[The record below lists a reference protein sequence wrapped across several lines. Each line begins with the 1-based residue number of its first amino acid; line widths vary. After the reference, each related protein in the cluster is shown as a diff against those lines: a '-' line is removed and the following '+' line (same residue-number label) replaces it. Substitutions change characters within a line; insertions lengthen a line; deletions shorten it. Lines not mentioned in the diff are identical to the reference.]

1 MERQG
6 ENTVKLLQKLR
17 WFRAPGTDDQTS
29 SAVAKDRLKLAL
41 TYDRGG
47 LPRGAIEQLRD
58 ELIDVIA
65 KHLSIS
71 REEIQIN
78 FERSEDYDKLIASI
92 PLTVQRLRAPE
103 PKATAAKTASPQKGP
118 GRRRRR

>member
-1 MERQG
+1 
-6 ENTVKLLQKLR
+6 VKLLQKLL
-17 WFRAPGTDDQTS
+17 WFRASSDQAS
-29 SAVAKDRLKLAL
+29 SQVAKDRLKLAL

-65 KHLSIS
+65 KHLQIS
-71 REEIQIN
+71 TQEIQIN
-78 FERSEDYDKLIASI
+78 FERSDNYDKLIASI
-92 PLTVQRLRAPE
+92 PLTVQRTPGQA
-103 PKATAAKTASPQKGP
+103 ATAAGVKMRGPQKAA

>member
-1 MERQG
+1 
-6 ENTVKLLQKLR
+6 VKLLQKLP
-17 WFRAPGTDDQTS
+17 WFRTS
-29 SAVAKDRLKLAL
+29 DTPASSQVAKDRLKLAL

-65 KHLSIS
+65 KHLSIR

-78 FERSEDYDKLIASI
+78 FERSDNYDKLIASI
-92 PLTVQRLRAPE
+92 PLTVQRVREQA
-103 PKATAAKTASPQKGP
+103 PKATPPKAKASPRGA
-118 GRRRRR
+118 GRRRR

>member
-1 MERQG
+1 M
-6 ENTVKLLQKLR
+6 
-17 WFRAPGTDDQTS
+17 
-29 SAVAKDRLKLAL
+29 AKDRLKLAL

-92 PLTVQRLRAPE
+92 PLTVQRLRPPE
-103 PKATAAKTASPQKGP
+103 SRATAPKATAPQKGP

>member
-1 MERQG
+1 M
-6 ENTVKLLQKLR
+6 
-17 WFRAPGTDDQTS
+17 
-29 SAVAKDRLKLAL
+29 AKDRLKLAL

-78 FERSEDYDKLIASI
+78 FERSESYDKLIASI
-92 PLTVQRLRAPE
+92 PLTVQRMRQPDARAAV
-103 PKATAAKTASPQKGP
+103 PKTTTPQKGP

>member
-1 MERQG
+1 M
-6 ENTVKLLQKLR
+6 TLLQKLL
-17 WFRAPGTDDQTS
+17 WFRAPGTHDQTS
-29 SAVAKDRLKLAL
+29 SAMAKDRLKLAL

-65 KHLSIS
+65 KHLTIS

-78 FERSEDYDKLIASI
+78 FERSENYDKLIASI
-92 PLTVQRLRAPE
+92 PLTVQRLRQPDTKRTAP
-103 PKATAAKTASPQKGP
+103 KTIAPQKAP

>member
-1 MERQG
+1 M
-6 ENTVKLLQKLR
+6 NVLQKFL
-17 WFRAPGTDDQTS
+17 WFRTPSTSDQGS
-29 SAVAKDRLKLAL
+29 SQMAKDRLKLAL

-71 REEIQIN
+71 REDIQVN
-78 FERSEDYDKLIASI
+78 FERSDSYDKLIASI
-92 PLTVQRLRAPE
+92 PLTVQRMREQVAKATA
-103 PKATAAKTASPQKGP
+103 PKATAGPKTS

>member
-1 MERQG
+1 
-6 ENTVKLLQKLR
+6 VKLLQKLL
-17 WFRAPGTDDQTS
+17 WFRAPGTHDQAS
-29 SAVAKDRLKLAL
+29 STVAKDRLKLAL

-78 FERSEDYDKLIASI
+78 FERSDNYDKLIASI
-92 PLTVQRLRAPE
+92 PLTVQRMRQPDTRATVP
-103 PKATAAKTASPQKGP
+103 KTATPQKGP

>member
-1 MERQG
+1 M
-6 ENTVKLLQKLR
+6 
-17 WFRAPGTDDQTS
+17 
-29 SAVAKDRLKLAL
+29 AKDRLKLAL

-92 PLTVQRLRAPE
+92 PLTVQRLRPPESRTTAP
-103 PKATAAKTASPQKGP
+103 KTTAPQKGP

>member
-1 MERQG
+1 M
-6 ENTVKLLQKLR
+6 
-17 WFRAPGTDDQTS
+17 
-29 SAVAKDRLKLAL
+29 AL

-71 REEIQIN
+71 REDIQIN

-92 PLTVQRLRAPE
+92 PLTVQRLRPPD
-103 PKATAAKTASPQKGP
+103 PKAIAPKTTTPQKGP

>member
-1 MERQG
+1 M
-6 ENTVKLLQKLR
+6 KLLQKLLGL
-17 WFRAPGTDDQTS
+17 RASDTPAS
-29 SAVAKDRLKLAL
+29 SQVAKDRLKLAL

-78 FERSEDYDKLIASI
+78 FERSDNYDKLIASI
-92 PLTVQRLRAPE
+92 PLTVQRVREPAAKAAA
-103 PKATAAKTASPQKGP
+103 PKAVGSPKTS

>member
-1 MERQG
+1 M
-6 ENTVKLLQKLR
+6 KLLQKLL
-17 WFRAPGTDDQTS
+17 WFRASNDQAS
-29 SAVAKDRLKLAL
+29 SQVAKDRLKLAL

-78 FERSEDYDKLIASI
+78 FERSDNYDKLIASI
-92 PLTVQRLRAPE
+92 PLTVQRVSVPVAKPAA
-103 PKATAAKTASPQKGP
+103 PKAAGPPKAP

>member
-1 MERQG
+1 M
-6 ENTVKLLQKLR
+6 KLLQKLL
-17 WFRAPGTDDQTS
+17 WFSASNRRAHTS
-29 SAVAKDRLKLAL
+29 SQVAKDRLKLAL

-71 REEIQIN
+71 REEIQII
-78 FERSEDYDKLIASI
+78 FERSDDYDKLIASI
-92 PLTVQRLRAPE
+92 PLTVQRVREQAAE
-103 PKATAAKTASPQKGP
+103 TTAAKATAPHKATS
-118 GRRRRR
+118 RRRRR

>member
-1 MERQG
+1 
-6 ENTVKLLQKLR
+6 VKLLQKLL
-17 WFRAPGTDDQTS
+17 WFRAPGPDDQTS
-29 SAVAKDRLKLAL
+29 SAVAKDRLRMAL

-71 REEIQIN
+71 REDIQIN

-92 PLTVQRLRAPE
+92 PLTVQRLRPPD
-103 PKATAAKTASPQKGP
+103 PKATAPKTTIPQKGP